1 MFIRLFFFAVL
12 AIAQDGRIIS
22 SIRGVV
28 ASDQELSGSHLIVKL
43 TEVVTHAQLERAFVA
58 GDGSF
63 ELRNL
68 PTGTYSVE
76 LLTANGESISQ
87 EMMNLNSSADRIEI
101 RLPRFRNKPGPGET
115 VSVRQLRNPLSAK
128 SARMFSDAQKASEK
142 GDYRKSIEI
151 LRHALKDPSAAPYA
165 RMNIGVDLMRAG
177 QPADAV
183 PELQD
188 AVRLIP
194 DDSAAR
200 ANLAYALLLTQ
211 RLDAAEDEAR
221 RAVELDKNNC
231 RARWIMGSIL
241 LTKGSRV
248 EEGLEDLRL
257 ASREIP
263 KARVMRAQFYERN
276 GQREAAAR
284 ELREFLPAASTEE
297 RAVVEQWLS
306 KLAAK

>member
-1 MFIRLFFFAVL
+1 LFFFAVL